1 MVSTTGGL
9 SAERHRLSEELRK
22 LEAAALKGR
31 NRKAAIEEATDR
43 RKKKELP
50 PLRETT
56 VGGWFEKGTPAKD
69 FESLWALVEV
79 LLEWSGHPRPGNLG
93 GSDRAKAVAWWKGA
107 RELWQTRYRL
117 ARSSRS
123 PSRAGTGP
131 HGFDAARQAYFA
143 ALRRRYARVDVLASG
158 SDPVGRPRLRL
169 SDVFVAPS
177 VRRDPSAGALPYDL
191 MQRPVAA
198 GEAGPHDLPAV
209 GDVAPP
215 DRVGRAYGDR
225 PAGRVL
231 QVLAEESAQ
240 RIVLLGN
247 PGAGKSTLARY
258 LALALAEAMD
268 PGPGTGAG
276 AGIDPDLAPLAGSLP
291 LLVELRAYASPRWRT
306 RTLLDLVARLH
317 DTNGR
322 GLPRDLLEAYLR
334 AGGRAVVIFDGLDE
348 LLDPRLREEV
358 SGEIAGFAWRYPS
371 VRVVV
376 TSRVIEYQ
384 RAALEREDFRTC
396 VLQDF
401 DRARIDAFV
410 TCWYRSAFPADPAGA
425 ARLRDRLLAAID
437 GSPAAGELAG
447 NPMMLTMLA
456 LRGEH
461 QDLPRDR
468 RGVYEH
474 AVGAFIA
481 QWDPSRY
488 SDDERVAEDAG
499 RLRECDRLE
508 LLRRVAHRIQ
518 DGQVATGGSLLHERE
533 LVAELDGCL
542 RERYP
547 PDRAMALACAMLDE
561 FRARN
566 SILSHFGE
574 RMYGFPHRALLE
586 YLAAAEIQHR
596 LTVERTLTGDAL
608 IHQEY
613 GEHWADPAR
622 HEILVLVAGMVEPH
636 LAGRIVDHLLAADPL
651 WFVRRPGSSSG
662 GTPHHIVLA
671 ARCLGEVRD
680 PGELPAQC
688 SAVVTAVIALIE
700 HMAAERVSSG
710 APVTRVVVETLP
722 PVLGRLGARDSTVRR
737 RYHDWYLTRGQFL
750 SVLREGED
758 FAWSEVPPVARIGA
772 ALLRDNG
779 DFRESLVGQ
788 AVFGSAPARREEA
801 LRALIQEWPDDPRVA
816 ALVRE
821 LAETDPDG
829 NVRSGSV
836 QLFAMIGHPDRST
849 RDWLRACLTD
859 DDRCLRQGALAAL
872 ADGWRDEPE
881 TFAEVRRCANG
892 DRDPWVRLTAVQCI
906 AAGWPGD
913 PDAAAVVR
921 ERAARDPDPDLRTS
935 VFGIL
940 VEGWPEDPQTVALL
954 RSVAA
959 GPGGETGVQEA
970 ARRALGRVETRA
982 ISPGATRTTLPPPTE
997 DPRHAALKPLVVDRR
1012 TDAKTPMLL
1021 RERAETHSDDRVRVA
1036 AVRALAAGWHTD
1048 RRTLPWLCEL
1058 AASGASEPVRQAALW
1073 AAYSGWPGHPDAG
1086 ALLRGVADG
1095 KGDSRTREVAVLA
1108 LAAGWRDDPE
1118 TGSLLRGLAVA
1129 VTDGAA
1135 FVRTT
1140 TVRTLGAGWRDHPD
1154 TVTLLH
1160 DRAEN
1165 DPEPYVREA
1174 AVQSLVTNFRT
1185 PRTAVLLHRLAVDD
1199 PDEHLRAGAVHHLAA
1214 GWRTDPETGALLRR
1228 IVTGR
1233 TGTISR
1239 RTAIRA
1245 LAGGWRDDPVT
1256 EALLRERAADDSHWD
1271 LQQAAVEALSERWPH
1286 DPGIQALA
1294 DRFSDEW

>member
-9 SAERHRLSEELRK
+9 SAERQRLREELRK
-22 LEAAALKGR
+22 LEATALRGR
-31 NRKAAIEEATDR
+31 DRKAAIKEATGR
-43 RKKKELP
+43 REKNELP

-56 VGGWFEKGTPAKD
+56 VGGWFEEGTPAKD
-69 FESLWALVEV
+69 FENLWALVEV
-79 LLEWSGHPRPGNLG
+79 LLEWSGHPRPDGLS
-93 GSDRAKAVAWWKGA
+93 GSDRVKAVAWWKGA
-107 RELWQTRYRL
+107 REVWQTRYRQ

-123 PSRAGTGP
+123 PGRAGSEP
-131 HGFDAARQAYFA
+131 HGFGAARQAYFA

-158 SDPVGRPRLRL
+158 SDPAGRPRPRL
-169 SDVFVAPS
+169 GDVFVAPS
-177 VRRDPSAGALPYDL
+177 VRTDPSAGALPYDL
-191 MQRPVAA
+191 MQHPAAA
-198 GEAGPHDLPAV
+198 GEAGRDGPPAV
-209 GDVAPP
+209 GDVASL

-231 QVLAEESAQ
+231 QVLAQESAQ

-258 LALALAEAMD
+258 LALALAGAMD
-268 PGPGTGAG
+268 TDPDVD
-276 AGIDPDLAPLAGSLP
+276 IDSDLAPLAGALP
-291 LLVELRAYASPRWRT
+291 LLVELRAYANPRWRT
-306 RTLLDLVARLH
+306 CTLLDLVARLH
-317 DTNGR
+317 ETNGR
-322 GLPRDLLEAYLR
+322 GLPRDVLEAYLR

-348 LLDPRLREEV
+348 LSDPRLREEV

-384 RAALEREDFRTC
+384 RAVLEREGFRAYT
-396 VLQDF
+396 LQDF

-410 TCWYRSAFPADPAGA
+410 TGWYRLAFPADPVEA
-425 ARLRDRLLAAID
+425 ARLRDRLLTAID

-474 AVGAFIA
+474 AVSAFLA

-488 SDDERVAEDAG
+488 SDDERVAEDAR

-508 LLRRVAHRIQ
+508 LLRRVAHRMQ
-518 DGQVATGGSLLHERE
+518 EGQVAAGGTLLHERE
-533 LVAELDGCL
+533 LVAELNGCL
-542 RERYP
+542 REHYP

-596 LTVERTLTGDAL
+596 LTVERSLTGDAL
-608 IHQEY
+608 IQQEY

-622 HEILVLVAGMVEPH
+622 HETLVLVAGMVEPH

-671 ARCLGEVRD
+671 ARCLAEVRD
-680 PGELPAQC
+680 PGVLPVQC
-688 SAVVTAVIALIE
+688 SAVVNAVIALIE
-700 HMAAERVSSG
+700 HMAAERALPGS
-710 APVTRVVVETLP
+710 PVTRVVVETLP
-722 PVLGRLGARDSTVRR
+722 PVLGRLGARDSTIRR
-737 RYHDWYLTRGQFL
+737 RYHDWYLARGQFL
-750 SVLREGED
+750 SVMREGEN
-758 FAWSEVPPVARIGA
+758 FAWSEVPPAARVGA
-772 ALLRDNG
+772 ALLRDNSE
-779 DFRESLVGQ
+779 FRESLVGQ
-788 AVFGSAPARREEA
+788 AVFGSAPAGREEA
-801 LRALIQEWPDDPRVA
+801 LRALIQEWPDDPQVA
-816 ALVRE
+816 GLVRE
-821 LAETDPDG
+821 FAETDPDG
-829 NVRSGSV
+829 NVRRGSV

-849 RDWLRACLTD
+849 RDWLRTCLTD
-859 DDRCLRQGALAAL
+859 DDRYLRQGALAAL
-872 ADGWRDEPE
+872 ADGWRNEPE
-881 TFAEVRRCANG
+881 TFAELRRCANG
-892 DRDPWVRLTAVQCI
+892 DRDRWVRLTAVKCI

-940 VEGWPEDPQTVALL
+940 VGGWPDDPQTVALL

-959 GPGGETGVQEA
+959 DSGGEAWVQEA
-970 ARRALGRVETRA
+970 ARRALGRVETRPVG
-982 ISPGATRTTLPPPTE
+982 PGATRTALPPPAE
-997 DPRHAALKPLVVDRR
+997 DPRHAALKHLVVDRR

-1058 AASGASEPVRQAALW
+1058 AASEAGEPVRQAALW
-1073 AAYSGWPGHPDAG
+1073 AAYSVWPGHPDAG
-1086 ALLRGVADG
+1086 ALLRGVANG
-1095 KGDSRTREVAVLA
+1095 KDDSQAREVAVLA

-1118 TGSLLRGLAVA
+1118 TRPLLREIAVA
-1129 VTDGAA
+1129 VAENA
-1135 FVRTT
+1135 EFVRATA
-1140 TVRTLGAGWRDHPD
+1140 VRTLGAGWRDHPD
-1154 TVTLLH
+1154 TVALLH
-1160 DRAEN
+1160 DRAGN

-1174 AVQSLVTNFRT
+1174 AVQALVRNFRT
-1185 PRTAVLLHRLAVDD
+1185 PQTAVLLRRLAVDD

-1228 IVTGR
+1228 IVAGR
-1233 TGTISR
+1233 TDVMSR
-1239 RTAIRA
+1239 RAAIRA
-1245 LAGGWRDDPVT
+1245 LAGGRRDDPAT
-1256 EALLRERAADDSHWD
+1256 EALLRERAADDSDWG
-1271 LQQAAVEALSERWPH
+1271 LQQVAVETLAERWPY
-1286 DPGIQALA
+1286 DPEIQALA